1 MVDHQ
6 QDLLPVQVSDQESE
20 VLQKRV
26 QPDGSLQQVLK
37 KDLLSTQIQPKCE
50 LQVGVSP
57 SKLAVCHG
65 EGGGGGLLPLH
76 ENCGE
81 SSISIKTVGEGCFSS
96 YVPTKLKPLGSA
108 GEVVEE
114 L

>member
-37 KDLLSTQIQPKCE
+37 DLLNTQIQPKHE
-50 LQVGVSP
+50 LQVGMSP
-57 SKLAVCHG
+57 CKLAVCHG
-65 EGGGGGLLPLH
+65 EGGGGSLLPLH
-76 ENCGE
+76 ENRGE
-81 SSISIKTVGEGCFSS
+81 SSISLKTVGEGRFSS
-96 YVPTKLKPLGSA
+96 FVPTKT
-108 GEVVEE
+108 
-114 L
+114 